1 MVRPDRSGILRVVL
15 AAGGT
20 GGHVYPALAVAAELK
35 RLRPEVR
42 LLFIGGDRM
51 EAQVVPAAGIRFH
64 GISVHGLAGRGLSGL
79 ARRARSAAELAL
91 GIPVIQSRR
100 ILREFMPQV
109 VIGTG
114 GYASGPVLYAA
125 KLMHIPSIAL
135 EGNRAPGLT
144 SKLLAKRVNVMA
156 VAWPEQ
162 EEFFSKRVKAP
173 TRVVVTGLPIRPG
186 LADMTREEGA
196 RALGFDPALR
206 TLVIIGGS
214 LGSEKINEAV
224 AGALRIMDGGGRLR
238 EVQILHA
245 TGRQKS
251 AALSPDEIRLI
262 APRYKPVPYLDAE
275 YSAALAAADL
285 VVTRAGASTVAE
297 IGARGLPA
305 ILIPW
310 AQATTGEQSLN
321 AEPFGKVGAA
331 VVIRDADLTPAALA
345 KALDDLLWDD
355 LKRARMARASKLLG
369 KPRAAEAVAQIALEL
384 AEGRRH

>member
-1 MVRPDRSGILRVVL
+1 ML

-135 EGNRAPGLT
+135 EGNRAPG
-144 SKLLAKRVNVMA
+144 
-156 VAWPEQ
+156 
-162 EEFFSKRVKAP
+162 
-173 TRVVVTGLPIRPG
+173 
-186 LADMTREEGA
+186 
-196 RALGFDPALR
+196 
-206 TLVIIGGS
+206 
-214 LGSEKINEAV
+214 
-224 AGALRIMDGGGRLR
+224 
-238 EVQILHA
+238 
-245 TGRQKS
+245 
-251 AALSPDEIRLI
+251 
-262 APRYKPVPYLDAE
+262 
-275 YSAALAAADL
+275 
-285 VVTRAGASTVAE
+285 
-297 IGARGLPA
+297 
-305 ILIPW
+305 
-310 AQATTGEQSLN
+310 
-321 AEPFGKVGAA
+321 
-331 VVIRDADLTPAALA
+331 
-345 KALDDLLWDD
+345 
-355 LKRARMARASKLLG
+355 
-369 KPRAAEAVAQIALEL
+369 
-384 AEGRRH
+384 